1 MDLKLKNKISLVC
14 AASEGLGK
22 AAALEL
28 AKEGSTIAI
37 SSRNKEK
44 LELAKNEI
52 SSETGSEV
60 KIYEADLTSED
71 QIINLYK
78 QVQTDSVSYTH
89 LTLPTTPYV

>member
-52 SSETGSEV
+52 SSEDYNNYYMV
-60 KIYEADLTSED
+60 KNKL
-71 QIINLYK
+71 NK
-78 QVQTDSVSYTH
+78 
-89 LTLPTTPYV
+89 TLFDRY